1 MNPYLLALSS
11 RRYRIRCQEIFL
23 PRLLRQLAPE
33 LAAIL
38 ELLAAKAGG
47 DGRVNVGVVA
57 KSFPLYSGQDLNYK
71 LFLYQKSFEAYE
83 V

>member
-11 RRYRIRCQEIFL
+11 RRYRIRCREIFL

-38 ELLAAKAGG
+38 ELLAAEAGG
-47 DGRVNVGVVA
+47 DGRVDVGVVA
-57 KSFPLYSGQDLNYK
+57 QSFPLYSEQDMNYE
-71 LFLYQKSFEAYE
+71 LFLCQKTYKA
-83 V
+83 